1 MITRP
6 LADRMRPE
14 TFADVFGDE
23 KLFSEGGIFPRMIE
37 TGHIPN
43 MIFYG
48 PSGTGK
54 TLSSLSCWR
63 FSSSAAE
70 AQKIISANT

>member
-14 TFADVFGDE
+14 SFADVFGDE
-23 KLFSEGGIFPRMIE
+23 KLFSENGIFPKMIE
-37 TGHIPN
+37 SGHIPN

-54 TLSSLSCWR
+54 RLRQTFFQR
-63 FSSSAAE
+63 QPEKRSA
-70 AQKIISANT
+70 S